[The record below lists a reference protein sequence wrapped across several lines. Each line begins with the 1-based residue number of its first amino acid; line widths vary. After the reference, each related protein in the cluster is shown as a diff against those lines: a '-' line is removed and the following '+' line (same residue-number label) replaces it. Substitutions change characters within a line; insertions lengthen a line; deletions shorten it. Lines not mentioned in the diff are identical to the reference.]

1 MSKLEDFPHLQE
13 YFVTYRQK
21 NGIPEHDNC
30 FPNLLIWFR
39 EVIDND
45 DELAMNLLQMD
56 EDEVEEFCSWGHNSR
71 WLHVGANAFASLM
84 ECNPEYM
91 KNTLIQLAEYYGDPD
106 IEAKYFSKKDKK

>member
-1 MSKLEDFPHLQE
+1 MSKLEDFPHLRE

-21 NGIPEHDNC
+21 NGAPEHKNC

-45 DELAMNLLQMD
+45 DEMAINLLEMD

-71 WLHVGANAFASLM
+71 WAHVGANAFGALM
-84 ECNPEYM
+84 DCDPEYM
-91 KNTLIQLAEYYGDPD
+91 KNMLTQLAEDYGDPD
-106 IEAKYFSKKDKK
+106 IEAKYFGKKDEK